1 MKSKTTFVYCQN
13 NSSITLLGF
22 VKSEQQCDVSNNNY
36 LWMQTTKMKIFFA
49 EGNQTLNELPKPFGR
64 SLSCMIFPPLLL
76 VFSTNRAVLI
86 PCSDLPRPW
95 PSLYPYFAIIFDAT
109 DNLKGIKF

>member
-1 MKSKTTFVYCQN
+1 
-13 NSSITLLGF
+13 
-22 VKSEQQCDVSNNNY
+22 
-36 LWMQTTKMKIFFA
+36 MQTTKNEDSSLTYFFYA
-49 EGNQTLNELPKPFGR
+49 DGNQTLNELFKPFGR
-64 SLSCMIFPPLLL
+64 SRSCMIFPPLLL

-109 DNLKGIKF
+109 DNLKGTRFQGFKI